1 MHDEDDPKVQVRACY
16 TPHLTGDLGHRALV
30 ARQNARGDPK
40 RMGDPSRY
48 VPADLR
54 KNGMRD
60 DHRDQKMDAKKKDAM
75 KVDDL
80 SHYVPDDPKM
90 DAKKKDAKKMDAKKV
105 GDLSHYVPD
114 DPKMDAMKVDDLSHY
129 VPDDPKKDAKKKDAM
144 KVDDLSHYVPDVL
157 MLNESMV
164 GNPGDH
170 REM

>member
-1 MHDEDDPKVQVRACY
+1 MQVRACY

-60 DHRDQKMDAKKKDAM
+60 DHRDQKMDAKKKDA
-75 KVDDL
+75 
-80 SHYVPDDPKM
+80 
-90 DAKKKDAKKMDAKKV
+90 
-105 GDLSHYVPD
+105 
-114 DPKMDAMKVDDLSHY
+114 
-129 VPDDPKKDAKKKDAM
+129 KKKDAM

>member
-1 MHDEDDPKVQVRACY
+1 
-16 TPHLTGDLGHRALV
+16 
-30 ARQNARGDPK
+30 
-40 RMGDPSRY
+40 
-48 VPADLR
+48 
-54 KNGMRD
+54 
-60 DHRDQKMDAKKKDAM
+60 M

-90 DAKKKDAKKMDAKKV
+90 
-105 GDLSHYVPD
+105 
-114 DPKMDAMKVDDLSHY
+114 
-129 VPDDPKKDAKKKDAM
+129 DAKKKDAM